1 MVELIKEFPLS
12 DIGGQMMEEKI
23 RKVAYTKQEVNIM
36 IDRAVKVAVE
46 EARRI
51 DAESMRKHNRDAT
64 VISMILGFTALA
76 LFVDGLLRLL
86 GIIPPF
92 MQIDIDV
99 LDKIVERVENDVI
112 DKVRQVPIQK
122 ILQSGF
128 RWMVL
133 IFVVCW
139 VITLVYAVRL
149 MYSLYSTTDYGVIEG
164 KKVIRKIPHPEM
176 MEVKPGDEL
185 MVVKFGD
192 EEPKDELH
200 EELKNRIEELE
211 DDDEDDDGEGDVVI
225 SRR

>member
-51 DAESMRKHNRDAT
+51 DAESMKKHNRDAT

-99 LDKIVERVENDVI
+99 LDKIVDRVESDVI
-112 DKVRQVPIQK
+112 DRVRQVPIQK

-128 RWMVL
+128 R
-133 IFVVCW
+133 
-139 VITLVYAVRL
+139 
-149 MYSLYSTTDYGVIEG
+149 
-164 KKVIRKIPHPEM
+164 
-176 MEVKPGDEL
+176 
-185 MVVKFGD
+185 
-192 EEPKDELH
+192 
-200 EELKNRIEELE
+200 
-211 DDDEDDDGEGDVVI
+211 
-225 SRR
+225 

>member
-1 MVELIKEFPLS
+1 MVELIKNFPVS
-12 DIGGQMMEEKI
+12 DVGGQMMEEKI

-36 IDRAVKVAVE
+36 IDRAVKVAVD

-99 LDKIVERVENDVI
+99 LDKIVDRVESDVI
-112 DKVRQVPIQK
+112 DRVRQVPIQK

-128 RWMVL
+128 R
-133 IFVVCW
+133 
-139 VITLVYAVRL
+139 
-149 MYSLYSTTDYGVIEG
+149 
-164 KKVIRKIPHPEM
+164 
-176 MEVKPGDEL
+176 
-185 MVVKFGD
+185 
-192 EEPKDELH
+192 
-200 EELKNRIEELE
+200 
-211 DDDEDDDGEGDVVI
+211 
-225 SRR
+225 